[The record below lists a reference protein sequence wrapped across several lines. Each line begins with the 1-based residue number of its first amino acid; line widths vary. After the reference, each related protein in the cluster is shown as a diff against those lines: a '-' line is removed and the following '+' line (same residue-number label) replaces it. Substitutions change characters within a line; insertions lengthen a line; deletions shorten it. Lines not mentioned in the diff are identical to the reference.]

1 MNSKLQNEQPS
12 QGKSPIEY
20 AYLGTFATNLLI
32 QGCTVLQGVL
42 LARMLGPA
50 GRGELATVILW
61 PNIFAG
67 IGILGV
73 DMAIARLAGQGQ
85 DADTLVRTAIRAAL
99 MTGILAAIICGLLLA
114 VLLPPAKH
122 TLLSAAYFF
131 TLFIPLNHL
140 ALNLQGIDHGLG
152 NFYWLNTTRALLYPI
167 FFTGLA
173 ICWWFA
179 IDKVFWVAAALL
191 AANGSVVC
199 LRLVARRKNQWF
211 SGQAVGS
218 AILLN
223 ESRPFVAASI
233 VSIMYMQMDK
243 ALIVWLLSPE
253 EIGWYV
259 AAFAAAGSINV
270 LNNALGIV
278 QFSTAAQSQCGYGFV
293 ALAEV
298 LRRGC
303 LVSLGGSVI
312 LATLL
317 PWLLPLVY
325 GDDFRPA
332 VAIALLLLPG
342 LVIAGG
348 GEIVNQA
355 LRGQG
360 RPVAGAISRV
370 LGLAVMGITG
380 LSLAKKWGGGGI
392 ACAYLIGEIV
402 AVSGLLLVAMRYY
415 HDGNWSALRPTA
427 ADLSFL
433 WSRGCKRKDTTNLR
447 L

>member
-73 DMAIARLAGQGQ
+73 DMAIARLAGQGH

-99 MTGILAAIICGLLLA
+99 MTGILTAIICGLLLA

-199 LRLVARRKNQWF
+199 LRLVARRKNHWF
-211 SGQAVGS
+211 SGQAVES
-218 AILLN
+218 ATLLN

-259 AAFAAAGSINV
+259 AAFAAAGSVNI
-270 LNNALGIV
+270 LNSALGIV
-278 QFSTAAQSQCGYGFV
+278 QFSAAAQAQSGYGFP
-293 ALAEV
+293 ALAAV
-298 LRRGC
+298 LRRGS
-303 LVSLGGSVI
+303 LLSLGGGVI
-312 LATLL
+312 LAALL

-332 VAIALLLLPG
+332 VAIAFLLLPG
-342 LVIAGG
+342 LVVAGLG
-348 GEIVNQA
+348 DIVNQA

-360 RPVAGAISRV
+360 RPVAGVISKV
-370 LGLAVMGITG
+370 FGLVVMGVTG
-380 LSLAKKWGGGGI
+380 AIFAENWGGGGI
-392 ACAYLIGEIV
+392 ACGYLAGELV
-402 AVSGLLLVAMRYY
+402 AVGGLLLVAGRFYR
-415 HDGNWSALRPTA
+415 DVDWSALRPTME
-427 ADLSFL
+427 DVGFL
-433 WSRGCKRKDTTNLR
+433 WSRVFAHKNVAEL
-447 L
+447 